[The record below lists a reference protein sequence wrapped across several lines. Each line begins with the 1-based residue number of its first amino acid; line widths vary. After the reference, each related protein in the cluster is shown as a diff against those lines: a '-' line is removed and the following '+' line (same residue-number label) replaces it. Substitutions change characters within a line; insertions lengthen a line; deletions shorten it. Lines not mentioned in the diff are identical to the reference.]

1 MSKQAPRP
9 TLQPY
14 DDSAYEEMMSSQ
26 QDLHTGQTPRRDIV
40 GLDSWIHVAAASTPV
55 TPPPRFASRRKKK
68 ASYHGEQNNY
78 LICLFAFALLYFPFC
93 SLSATRSGVWCLL
106 SSCLAAF
113 KRRNQGSR
121 NSRSLPSHPIN
132 LISRVTMYTFPVGYL
147 QQATKTASCSNK
159 TASQQSKGGA
169 AL

>member
-55 TPPPRFASRRKKK
+55 TPFPRALQAGEKRK
-68 ASYHGEQNNY
+68 HRIMENR
-78 LICLFAFALLYFPFC
+78 
-93 SLSATRSGVWCLL
+93 T
-106 SSCLAAF
+106 
-113 KRRNQGSR
+113 
-121 NSRSLPSHPIN
+121 
-132 LISRVTMYTFPVGYL
+132 TT
-147 QQATKTASCSNK
+147 
-159 TASQQSKGGA
+159 
-169 AL
+169 